1 MMRKVRLDAAIATSA
16 SIKSCGNIVE
26 YYNVALGFQP
36 VGDTRR
42 MRVLPGRRPILIAT
56 KYMLFRGQNIR
67 VSNDGGQLIKSTE
80 GCRVFLGFKAKL
92 DLVESYPRER

>member
-42 MRVLPGRRPILIAT
+42 MRMLPGRRPIFDRNKIHAIS
-56 KYMLFRGQNIR
+56 G
-67 VSNDGGQLIKSTE
+67 TE
-80 GCRVFLGFKAKL
+80 HQGFQTTAAN
-92 DLVESYPRER
+92 